1 MAEGFDKL
9 GASPMLPMNI
19 ILNDQEIADVMAYL
33 LTLKEKKN

>member
-1 MAEGFDKL
+1 
-9 GASPMLPMNI
+9 MNI

>member
-1 MAEGFDKL
+1 
-9 GASPMLPMNI
+9 MLPMNI